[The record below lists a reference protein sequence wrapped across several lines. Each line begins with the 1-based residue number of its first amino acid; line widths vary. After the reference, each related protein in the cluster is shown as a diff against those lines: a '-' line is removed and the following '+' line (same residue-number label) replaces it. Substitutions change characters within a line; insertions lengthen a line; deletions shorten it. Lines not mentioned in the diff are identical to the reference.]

1 MVGFVL
7 NASPFMLWFSHSWGP
22 NFKLSLGQ
30 LEYILKWLKQY
41 MNGRHFELLWMSL
54 LFSPLKI
61 KTYLWVE
68 YLSLNFFPCQNS
80 IGIYHCRREEQGQHD
95 FYSIIDKELD
105 TIEATQHARTDWTD
119 ASVQSQG
126 SFVSKPLTSLSIFTV
141 YRQNLIKIYLNY
153 FTDIYV
159 V

>member
-1 MVGFVL
+1 MLLNYFWCCVWPGFRFLTHILCCNCILTIILDLSFCVVGFVL

-68 YLSLNFFPCQNS
+68 YLSINFFPCQNS

-95 FYSIIDKELD
+95 FYSIID
-105 TIEATQHARTDWTD
+105 IFIFIF
-119 ASVQSQG
+119 G
-126 SFVSKPLTSLSIFTV
+126 SG
-141 YRQNLIKIYLNY
+141 
-153 FTDIYV
+153 YV
-159 V
+159 DR